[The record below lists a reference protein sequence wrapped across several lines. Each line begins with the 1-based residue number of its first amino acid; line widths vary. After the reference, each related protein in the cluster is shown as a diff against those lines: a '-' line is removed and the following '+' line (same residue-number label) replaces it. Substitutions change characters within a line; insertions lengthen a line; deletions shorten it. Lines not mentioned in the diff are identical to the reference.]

1 MCVFPSCLLYTVTDS
16 GHHFAYSSCTQLQR
30 DQIELASCVSCSKSL
45 YLSCPIH
52 RLGCWLDSFLLIE
65 LVLAE
70 ALWASPSD
78 VIAVCIVISS
88 NWVLTGKCKR
98 CPTIPDWLL
107 NCKVCECEPCRITI
121 TTRTT
126 QPLLCS
132 QRNWEM
138 LTHSSPYYP
147 FTLSRSLCIHLRN
160 TVIE

>member
-1 MCVFPSCLLYTVTDS
+1 MYVCIAELLTVHWQWPPLCLLLFMYTVAKRPNRIS
-16 GHHFAYSSCTQLQR
+16 
-30 DQIELASCVSCSKSL
+30 ELCLLLRVS
-45 YLSCPIH
+45 LSFLPIL

-107 NCKVCECEPCRITI
+107 NCRVCECEPCRTTI
-121 TTRTT
+121 TTKTT

-138 LTHSSPYYP
+138 LTHSLPYYS